1 MLSSLTCFLPSFS
14 FLTPSLMK
22 MAPLFRRIPFSSY
35 SNEWTPISPPHTH
48 RDPHP
53 HPVLY
58 QLTYP
63 LSRGNVIHP
72 LRLYLSHWKWKH
84 GAFHWRR
91 RDVIY
96 LKRNTWVTQDGNAIS
111 LFPCCCFPAGW
122 SIRSYTDWVSNSILC
137 HQDAL
142 GVYGSVLYELCVL
155 WFGLNM
161 KMIFHK
167 ISTL

>member
-1 MLSSLTCFLPSFS
+1 MLSYLTCFLPSFS
-14 FLTPSLMK
+14 SLTPSLMK
-22 MAPLFRRIPFSSY
+22 MAPPFWSMPFLSY
-35 SNEWTPISPPHTH
+35 PNEWTHISLPDTH
-48 RDPHP
+48 RDAHSHP
-53 HPVLY
+53 ALY
-58 QLTYP
+58 QFTYP

-96 LKRNTWVTQDGNAIS
+96 LKRNTWVTQDGNVIS
-111 LFPCCCFPAGW
+111 HFSCCSFPVDW
-122 SIRSYTDWVSNSILC
+122 SLRSYTDWVSISIPC
-137 HQDAL
+137 YQDTS
-142 GVYGSVLYELCVL
+142 GVYGLCVL

-167 ISTL
+167 LSTL